1 MVIALIIAITA
12 VALFLIFRDDHDDS
26 YTRSEKPKPVKKPA
40 SKPVQRQPATPPRPA
55 MQTSR
60 TIVPEEKQY
69 RPRKLDERY
78 KPAPA
83 EPRTAP
89 APRTQA
95 EPAARSSEFR
105 YTEAYSGP
113 DFSFL
118 DTFPYDPELPER
130 IMSSFIAGFHEH
142 VRPDDMGGVVGT
154 VHEDRDR
161 GSLEVRTPDGRLL
174 GYLPSRDR
182 APFHE
187 INPEGRPCPFA
198 GHVGV
203 STTGTWYADIRIA
216 MPSSR
221 AFVERSLREFL
232 GQ

>member
-26 YTRSEKPKPVKKPA
+26 YTRSEKPKPVKKQA
-40 SKPVQRQPATPPRPA
+40 SKPVQRQPAAQPRPA

-89 APRTQA
+89 APRAQA

-216 MPSSR
+216 LPSSR

>member
-55 MQTSR
+55 MR
-60 TIVPEEKQY
+60 
-69 RPRKLDERY
+69 
-78 KPAPA
+78 
-83 EPRTAP
+83 
-89 APRTQA
+89 APRAQA

-118 DTFPYDPELPER
+118 ETFPYDPELPER

-216 MPSSR
+216 LPSSR

>member
-1 MVIALIIAITA
+1 MDIALIIAITA

-26 YTRSEKPKPVKKPA
+26 YTRSEKPKPVKKQAPKPA
-40 SKPVQRQPATPPRPA
+40 S
-55 MQTSR
+55 
-60 TIVPEEKQY
+60 
-69 RPRKLDERY
+69 
-78 KPAPA
+78 A

-89 APRTQA
+89 APRAQA

-105 YTEAYSGP
+105 YTEEFSGP

-118 DTFPYDPELPER
+118 DQLPYDPELPER
-130 IMSSFIAGFHEH
+130 IMSSFIAGFHEN
-142 VRPDDMGGVVGT
+142 VRPDDMGGVAGLIR
-154 VHEDRDR
+154 EDRDR

-174 GYLPSRDR
+174 GHLPNRDR
-182 APFHE
+182 IPFHA
-187 INPEGRPCPFA
+187 INPQGRLCPFV

-216 MPSSR
+216 LPSSR
-221 AFVERSLREFL
+221 EFVERSLREFL

>member
-12 VALFLIFRDDHDDS
+12 VARFLIFRDDHDDS
-26 YTRSEKPKPVKKPA
+26 YTRSEKPKPVKKQAP
-40 SKPVQRQPATPPRPA
+40 KPVQQPAAPPRPA
-55 MQTSR
+55 MRAS
-60 TIVPEEKQY
+60 
-69 RPRKLDERY
+69 
-78 KPAPA
+78 
-83 EPRTAP
+83 
-89 APRTQA
+89 RTQA
-95 EPAARSSEFR
+95 KPARSSEFR
-105 YTEAYSGP
+105 YTEAFSGP

-187 INPEGRPCPFA
+187 INPDGRPCPFA

-216 MPSSR
+216 LPSSR

>member
-1 MVIALIIAITA
+1 M
-12 VALFLIFRDDHDDS
+12 
-26 YTRSEKPKPVKKPA
+26 
-40 SKPVQRQPATPPRPA
+40 
-55 MQTSR
+55 
-60 TIVPEEKQY
+60 PEEKQY
-69 RPRKLDERY
+69 RPRKLDERF

-105 YTEAYSGP
+105 YTEEFSGP

-118 DTFPYDPELPER
+118 DQLPYDPELPER
-130 IMSSFIAGFHEH
+130 IMSSFIAGFHEN
-142 VRPDDMGGVVGT
+142 VRPDDMGGVAGLIR
-154 VHEDRDR
+154 EDRDR

-174 GYLPSRDR
+174 GHLPNRDR
-182 APFHE
+182 VPFHA
-187 INPEGRPCPFA
+187 INPQGRLCPFV

-216 MPSSR
+216 MPCSR
-221 AFVERSLREFL
+221 EFVERSLREFL

>member
-26 YTRSEKPKPVKKPA
+26 YTRSEKPKPVKKQA

-69 RPRKLDERY
+69 RPRKLDER
-78 KPAPA
+78 
-83 EPRTAP
+83 
-89 APRTQA
+89 
-95 EPAARSSEFR
+95 SSEFR
-105 YTEAYSGP
+105 YTEEFSGP

-118 DTFPYDPELPER
+118 DQLPYDPELPER
-130 IMSSFIAGFHEH
+130 IMSSFIAGFHEN
-142 VRPDDMGGVVGT
+142 VRPDDMGGVAGLIR
-154 VHEDRDR
+154 EDRDR

-174 GYLPSRDR
+174 GHLPNRDR
-182 APFHE
+182 VPFHA
-187 INPEGRPCPFA
+187 INPQGRICPFV

-221 AFVERSLREFL
+221 EFVERSLREFL

>member
-26 YTRSEKPKPVKKPA
+26 YTRSEKPKPVKKQA

-69 RPRKLDERY
+69 RPRKLDER
-78 KPAPA
+78 
-83 EPRTAP
+83 
-89 APRTQA
+89 
-95 EPAARSSEFR
+95 SSEFR
-105 YTEAYSGP
+105 YTEEFSGP
-113 DFSFL
+113 DFSVL
-118 DTFPYDPELPER
+118 DQRPYDPELPER
-130 IMSSFIAGFHEH
+130 IMSSFIAGFHEN
-142 VRPDDMGGVVGT
+142 VRPDDMGGVAGLIR
-154 VHEDRDR
+154 EDRDR

-174 GYLPSRDR
+174 GHLPNRDR
-182 APFHE
+182 IPFHA
-187 INPEGRPCPFA
+187 INPQGRICPFV

-216 MPSSR
+216 LPSSR
-221 AFVERSLREFL
+221 EFVERSLREFL

>member
-26 YTRSEKPKPVKKPA
+26 YTRSEKPKPVKKQA

-69 RPRKLDERY
+69 RPRKLDER
-78 KPAPA
+78 
-83 EPRTAP
+83 
-89 APRTQA
+89 
-95 EPAARSSEFR
+95 SSEFR
-105 YTEAYSGP
+105 YTEEFSGP

-118 DTFPYDPELPER
+118 DQLPYDPELPER
-130 IMSSFIAGFHEH
+130 IMSSFIAGFHEN
-142 VRPDDMGGVVGT
+142 VRPDDMGGVAGLIR
-154 VHEDRDR
+154 EDRDR

-174 GYLPSRDR
+174 GHLPNRDR
-182 APFHE
+182 IPFHA
-187 INPEGRPCPFA
+187 INPQGRICPFV

-216 MPSSR
+216 LPSSR

>member
-12 VALFLIFRDDHDDS
+12 IALFLILRDDHDDS
-26 YTRSEKPKPVKKPA
+26 YTRSEKPKPVKKQAP
-40 SKPVQRQPATPPRPA
+40 KPV
-55 MQTSR
+55 
-60 TIVPEEKQY
+60 
-69 RPRKLDERY
+69 
-78 KPAPA
+78 PA

-89 APRTQA
+89 APRAQT

-105 YTEAYSGP
+105 YTEEFSGP

-118 DTFPYDPELPER
+118 DQLPYDPELPER
-130 IMSSFIAGFHEH
+130 IMSSFIAGFHEN
-142 VRPDDMGGVVGT
+142 VRPDDMGGVAGLIR
-154 VHEDRDR
+154 EDRDR

-174 GYLPSRDR
+174 GYLPNRDR
-182 APFHE
+182 VPFHA
-187 INPEGRPCPFA
+187 INPKGRLCPFV

-216 MPSSR
+216 MPCSR
-221 AFVERSLREFL
+221 EFVERSLREFL

>member
-26 YTRSEKPKPVKKPA
+26 YTRSEKPKPVKKQAP
-40 SKPVQRQPATPPRPA
+40 KPVQKPAAPPRPA
-55 MQTSR
+55 MQAPR

-69 RPRKLDERY
+69 RPRKLDER
-78 KPAPA
+78 
-83 EPRTAP
+83 
-89 APRTQA
+89 
-95 EPAARSSEFR
+95 SSEFR
-105 YTEAYSGP
+105 YTEEFSGP

-118 DTFPYDPELPER
+118 DQLSYNPELPER
-130 IMSSFIAGFHEH
+130 IMSSFIAGFHEN
-142 VRPDDMGGVVGT
+142 VRPDDMGGVAGLIR
-154 VHEDRDR
+154 EDRDR

-174 GYLPSRDR
+174 GHLPNRDR
-182 APFHE
+182 IPFHA
-187 INPEGRPCPFA
+187 INPQGRICPFV

-221 AFVERSLREFL
+221 EFVERSLREFL

>member
-26 YTRSEKPKPVKKPA
+26 YTRSEKPKPVKKQA

-69 RPRKLDERY
+69 RPRKLDER
-78 KPAPA
+78 
-83 EPRTAP
+83 
-89 APRTQA
+89 
-95 EPAARSSEFR
+95 SSEFR
-105 YTEAYSGP
+105 YTEEFSGP

-118 DTFPYDPELPER
+118 DQLPYDPELPER
-130 IMSSFIAGFHEH
+130 IMSSFIAGFHEN
-142 VRPDDMGGVVGT
+142 VRPDDMGGVAGLIR
-154 VHEDRDR
+154 EDRDR

-174 GYLPSRDR
+174 GHLPNRDR
-182 APFHE
+182 VPFHA
-187 INPEGRPCPFA
+187 INPQGRLCPFV

-221 AFVERSLREFL
+221 EFVERSLREFL

>member
-26 YTRSEKPKPVKKPA
+26 YTRSEKPKPVKKQA

-69 RPRKLDERY
+69 RPRKLDER
-78 KPAPA
+78 
-83 EPRTAP
+83 
-89 APRTQA
+89 
-95 EPAARSSEFR
+95 SSEFR
-105 YTEAYSGP
+105 YTEEFSGP

-118 DTFPYDPELPER
+118 DQLPYDPELPER
-130 IMSSFIAGFHEH
+130 IMSSFIAGFHEN
-142 VRPDDMGGVVGT
+142 VRPDDMGGVAGLIR
-154 VHEDRDR
+154 EDRDR

-174 GYLPSRDR
+174 GHLPNRDR
-182 APFHE
+182 IPFHA
-187 INPEGRPCPFA
+187 INPQGRICPFV

-221 AFVERSLREFL
+221 EFVERSLREFL

>member
-26 YTRSEKPKPVKKPA
+26 YTRSEKPKPVKKPT
-40 SKPVQRQPATPPRPA
+40 SKPVQKPA
-55 MQTSR
+55 MQTPR

-83 EPRTAP
+83 EPRTAS
-89 APRTQA
+89 APRAQA

>member
-26 YTRSEKPKPVKKPA
+26 YTRSEKPKPVKKQA
-40 SKPVQRQPATPPRPA
+40 SKPVQRQPATLPRPA

-69 RPRKLDERY
+69 RPRKLDER
-78 KPAPA
+78 
-83 EPRTAP
+83 
-89 APRTQA
+89 
-95 EPAARSSEFR
+95 SSEFR
-105 YTEAYSGP
+105 YTEEFSGP

-118 DTFPYDPELPER
+118 DQLPYDPELPER
-130 IMSSFIAGFHEH
+130 IMSSFIAGFHEN
-142 VRPDDMGGVVGT
+142 VRPDDMGGVAGLIR
-154 VHEDRDR
+154 EDRDR

-174 GYLPSRDR
+174 GHLPNRDR
-182 APFHE
+182 IPFHA
-187 INPEGRPCPFA
+187 INPQGRICPFV

-216 MPSSR
+216 LPSSR
-221 AFVERSLREFL
+221 EFVERSLREFL

>member
-12 VALFLIFRDDHDDS
+12 VALFLFFRDDHDDS
-26 YTRSEKPKPVKKPA
+26 YTRSEKPKPVKKQAP
-40 SKPVQRQPATPPRPA
+40 KPVQKPAAPPRPA
-55 MQTSR
+55 MQAPR

-69 RPRKLDERY
+69 RPRKLDERF

-89 APRTQA
+89 APRAQA

-105 YTEAYSGP
+105 YTEEFSGP

-118 DTFPYDPELPER
+118 DQLPYDPELPER
-130 IMSSFIAGFHEH
+130 IMSSFIAGFHEN
-142 VRPDDMGGVVGT
+142 VRPDDMGGVAGLIR
-154 VHEDRDR
+154 EDRDR

-174 GYLPSRDR
+174 GYLPNRDR
-182 APFHE
+182 VPFHA
-187 INPEGRPCPFA
+187 INPQGRLCPFV

-216 MPSSR
+216 MPCSR
-221 AFVERSLREFL
+221 EFVERSLREFL

>member
-12 VALFLIFRDDHDDS
+12 VALFLFFRDDHDDS
-26 YTRSEKPKPVKKPA
+26 YTRSEKPKPVKKQAP
-40 SKPVQRQPATPPRPA
+40 KPVQKPAAPPRPA
-55 MQTSR
+55 MQAPR

-69 RPRKLDERY
+69 RPRKLDERF

-89 APRTQA
+89 APRAQA

-105 YTEAYSGP
+105 YTEEFSGP

-118 DTFPYDPELPER
+118 DQLPYDPELPER
-130 IMSSFIAGFHEH
+130 IMSSFIAGFHEN
-142 VRPDDMGGVVGT
+142 VRPDDMGGVAGLIR
-154 VHEDRDR
+154 EDRDR

-174 GYLPSRDR
+174 GHLPNRDR
-182 APFHE
+182 VPFHA
-187 INPEGRPCPFA
+187 INPQGRLCPFV

-216 MPSSR
+216 MPCSR
-221 AFVERSLREFL
+221 EFVERSLREFL

>member
-26 YTRSEKPKPVKKPA
+26 YTRSEKPKPVKKQA

-69 RPRKLDERY
+69 RPRKLDER
-78 KPAPA
+78 
-83 EPRTAP
+83 
-89 APRTQA
+89 
-95 EPAARSSEFR
+95 SSEFR
-105 YTEAYSGP
+105 YTEEFSGP

-118 DTFPYDPELPER
+118 DQLPYDPELPER
-130 IMSSFIAGFHEH
+130 IMSSFIAGFHEN
-142 VRPDDMGGVVGT
+142 VRPDDMGGVAGLIR
-154 VHEDRDR
+154 EDRDR

-174 GYLPSRDR
+174 GHLPNRDR
-182 APFHE
+182 IPFHA
-187 INPEGRPCPFA
+187 INPQGRLCPFV

-221 AFVERSLREFL
+221 EFVERSLREFL

>member
-26 YTRSEKPKPVKKPA
+26 YTRSEKPKPVKKQA

-69 RPRKLDERY
+69 RPRKLDER
-78 KPAPA
+78 
-83 EPRTAP
+83 
-89 APRTQA
+89 
-95 EPAARSSEFR
+95 SSEFR
-105 YTEAYSGP
+105 YTEEFSGP

-118 DTFPYDPELPER
+118 DQVPYDPELPER
-130 IMSSFIAGFHEH
+130 IMSSFIAGFHEN
-142 VRPDDMGGVVGT
+142 VRPDDMGGVAGLIR
-154 VHEDRDR
+154 EDRDR

-174 GYLPSRDR
+174 GHLPNRDR
-182 APFHE
+182 VPFHA
-187 INPEGRPCPFA
+187 INSQGRLCPFV

-221 AFVERSLREFL
+221 EFVERSLREFL

>member
-12 VALFLIFRDDHDDS
+12 VALYLIFRDDHDDS
-26 YTRSEKPKPVKKPA
+26 YTRSEKPKPVKKQA

-69 RPRKLDERY
+69 RPRKLDER
-78 KPAPA
+78 
-83 EPRTAP
+83 
-89 APRTQA
+89 
-95 EPAARSSEFR
+95 SSEFR
-105 YTEAYSGP
+105 YTEEFSGP

-118 DTFPYDPELPER
+118 DQLPYDPELPER
-130 IMSSFIAGFHEH
+130 IMSSFIAGFHEN
-142 VRPDDMGGVVGT
+142 VRPDDMGGVAGLIR
-154 VHEDRDR
+154 EDRDR

-174 GYLPSRDR
+174 GHLPNRDR
-182 APFHE
+182 IPFHA
-187 INPEGRPCPFA
+187 INPQGRICPFV

-221 AFVERSLREFL
+221 EFVERSLREFL

>member
-55 MQTSR
+55 MR
-60 TIVPEEKQY
+60 
-69 RPRKLDERY
+69 
-78 KPAPA
+78 
-83 EPRTAP
+83 

-216 MPSSR
+216 LPSSR

>member
-26 YTRSEKPKPVKKPA
+26 YTRSEKPKPVKKQA
-40 SKPVQRQPATPPRPA
+40 SKPVQKPAAPPRPA

-69 RPRKLDERY
+69 RPRKLDER
-78 KPAPA
+78 
-83 EPRTAP
+83 
-89 APRTQA
+89 
-95 EPAARSSEFR
+95 SSEFR
-105 YTEAYSGP
+105 YTEEFSGP

-118 DTFPYDPELPER
+118 DQLPYDPELPER
-130 IMSSFIAGFHEH
+130 IMSSFIAGFHEN
-142 VRPDDMGGVVGT
+142 VRPDDMGGVAGLIR
-154 VHEDRDR
+154 EDRDR

-174 GYLPSRDR
+174 GYLPNRDR
-182 APFHE
+182 VPFHA
-187 INPEGRPCPFA
+187 INPKGRLCPFV

-221 AFVERSLREFL
+221 EFVERSLREFL

>member
-26 YTRSEKPKPVKKPA
+26 YTRSEKPKPVKKQA

-69 RPRKLDERY
+69 RPRKLDER
-78 KPAPA
+78 
-83 EPRTAP
+83 
-89 APRTQA
+89 
-95 EPAARSSEFR
+95 SSEFR
-105 YTEAYSGP
+105 YTEEFSGP

-118 DTFPYDPELPER
+118 DQLPYDPELPER
-130 IMSSFIAGFHEH
+130 IMSSFIAGFHEN
-142 VRPDDMGGVVGT
+142 VRPDDMGGVAGLIR
-154 VHEDRDR
+154 EDRDR

-174 GYLPSRDR
+174 GHLPNRDR
-182 APFHE
+182 IPFHA

-216 MPSSR
+216 LPSSR
-221 AFVERSLREFL
+221 EFVERSLREFL
-232 GQ
+232 GQG

>member
-40 SKPVQRQPATPPRPA
+40 SKPVQQPAAPPRPA
-55 MQTSR
+55 MRAPR

-69 RPRKLDERY
+69 RPRKLDERF

-83 EPRTAP
+83 T
-89 APRTQA
+89 RTQA
-95 EPAARSSEFR
+95 EPAARADEFR

-216 MPSSR
+216 LPSSR

>member
-26 YTRSEKPKPVKKPA
+26 YTRSEKPKPVKKQAP
-40 SKPVQRQPATPPRPA
+40 KPVQRQPATPPRPA

-69 RPRKLDERY
+69 RPRKLDER
-78 KPAPA
+78 
-83 EPRTAP
+83 
-89 APRTQA
+89 
-95 EPAARSSEFR
+95 SSEFR
-105 YTEAYSGP
+105 YTEEFSGP

-118 DTFPYDPELPER
+118 DQLPYDPELPER
-130 IMSSFIAGFHEH
+130 IMSSFIAGFHEN
-142 VRPDDMGGVVGT
+142 VRPDDMGGVAGLIR
-154 VHEDRDR
+154 EDRDR

-174 GYLPSRDR
+174 GHLPNRDR
-182 APFHE
+182 IPFHA
-187 INPEGRPCPFA
+187 INPQGRICPFV

-221 AFVERSLREFL
+221 EFVERSLREFL

>member
-26 YTRSEKPKPVKKPA
+26 YTRSEKPKPVKKQA

-69 RPRKLDERY
+69 RPRKLDER
-78 KPAPA
+78 
-83 EPRTAP
+83 
-89 APRTQA
+89 
-95 EPAARSSEFR
+95 SSEFR
-105 YTEAYSGP
+105 YTEEFSGP

-118 DTFPYDPELPER
+118 DQLPYDPELPER
-130 IMSSFIAGFHEH
+130 IMSSFIAGFHEN
-142 VRPDDMGGVVGT
+142 VRPDDMGGVAGLIR
-154 VHEDRDR
+154 EDRDR

-174 GYLPSRDR
+174 GHLPNRDR
-182 APFHE
+182 IPFHA
-187 INPEGRPCPFA
+187 INPQGRLCPFV

-216 MPSSR
+216 LPSSR
-221 AFVERSLREFL
+221 EFVERSLREFL

>member
-26 YTRSEKPKPVKKPA
+26 YTRSEKPKPVKKQAP
-40 SKPVQRQPATPPRPA
+40 KPVQKPAAPPRPA
-55 MQTSR
+55 MQAPR

-69 RPRKLDERY
+69 RPRKLDER
-78 KPAPA
+78 
-83 EPRTAP
+83 
-89 APRTQA
+89 
-95 EPAARSSEFR
+95 SSEFR
-105 YTEAYSGP
+105 YTEEFSGP

-118 DTFPYDPELPER
+118 DQLPYDPELPER
-130 IMSSFIAGFHEH
+130 IMSSFIAGFHEN
-142 VRPDDMGGVVGT
+142 VRPDDMGGVAGLIR
-154 VHEDRDR
+154 EDRDR

-174 GYLPSRDR
+174 GHLPNRDR
-182 APFHE
+182 IPFHA
-187 INPEGRPCPFA
+187 INPQGRLCPFV

-221 AFVERSLREFL
+221 EFVERSLREFL

>member
-26 YTRSEKPKPVKKPA
+26 YTRSEKPKPVKKQA

-69 RPRKLDERY
+69 RPRKLDER
-78 KPAPA
+78 
-83 EPRTAP
+83 
-89 APRTQA
+89 
-95 EPAARSSEFR
+95 SSEFR
-105 YTEAYSGP
+105 YTEEFSGP

-118 DTFPYDPELPER
+118 DQLPYDPELPER
-130 IMSSFIAGFHEH
+130 IMSSFIAGFHEN
-142 VRPDDMGGVVGT
+142 VRPDDMGGVAGLIR
-154 VHEDRDR
+154 EDRDR

-174 GYLPSRDR
+174 GHLPNRDR
-182 APFHE
+182 IPFHA
-187 INPEGRPCPFA
+187 INPQGRICPFV

-216 MPSSR
+216 LPSSR
-221 AFVERSLREFL
+221 EFVERSLREFL

>member
-12 VALFLIFRDDHDDS
+12 IALFLIFRDDHDDS
-26 YTRSEKPKPVKKPA
+26 YTRSEKPKPVKKQA

-69 RPRKLDERY
+69 RPRKLDER
-78 KPAPA
+78 
-83 EPRTAP
+83 
-89 APRTQA
+89 
-95 EPAARSSEFR
+95 SSEFR
-105 YTEAYSGP
+105 YTEEFSGP

-118 DTFPYDPELPER
+118 DQLPYDPELPER
-130 IMSSFIAGFHEH
+130 IMSSFIAGFHEN
-142 VRPDDMGGVVGT
+142 VRPDDMGGVAGLIR
-154 VHEDRDR
+154 EDRDR

-174 GYLPSRDR
+174 GHLPNRDR
-182 APFHE
+182 VPFHA
-187 INPEGRPCPFA
+187 INPQGRLCPFV

-221 AFVERSLREFL
+221 EFVERSLREFL